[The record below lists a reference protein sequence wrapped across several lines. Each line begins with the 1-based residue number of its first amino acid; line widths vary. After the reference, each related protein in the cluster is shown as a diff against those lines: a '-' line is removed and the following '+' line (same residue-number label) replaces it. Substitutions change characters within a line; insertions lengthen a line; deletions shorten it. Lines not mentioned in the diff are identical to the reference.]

1 MAKARSELSNRP
13 KRPPAAARVA
23 RAVTASAP
31 SGTRLAQIER
41 ELEKWR
47 KRAVPDASA
56 PLDADDVARLVRSC
70 AEAVGVADAAESFS
84 VNTVHYYRR
93 KDILDEPDGRTAAAR
108 YGLHHVWQAVGA
120 RLAGFLGL
128 VTLAEARDVI
138 RGAPDAT
145 VRRFVAERVADAR
158 GRAAARQ
165 DAADLDA
172 RPLARP
178 EPPAR
183 TGGPPGDGTSG
194 AATATVLPLGGDALC
209 LIPSGHPALHSP
221 AAARALVDAL
231 ARRLGLD
238 S

>member
-1 MAKARSELSNRP
+1 MAKARSELSNRT
-13 KRPPAAARVA
+13 KRP
-23 RAVTASAP
+23 RASRI
-31 SGTRLAQIER
+31 GQIER

-56 PLDADDVARLVRSC
+56 PLDADDLARLVRSC
-70 AEAVGVADAAESFS
+70 AEAVGIAGAAESFS

-145 VRRFVAERVADAR
+145 LRRFVAERIADAR
-158 GRAAARQ
+158 ARDAARQ
-165 DAADLDA
+165 HAPAPNA
-172 RPLARP
+172 RPLATA
-178 EPPAR
+178 EALAS
-183 TGGPPGDGTSG
+183 SG
-194 AATATVLPLGGDALC
+194 AIHGNAATATVLPLGGNALC
-209 LIPSGHPALHSP
+209 LIPSGHAALHSP
-221 AAARALVDAL
+221 VAARALVDAL
-231 ARRLGLD
+231 ARRLGLN